1 MKIGII
7 GGIGPEST
15 LDYYQLIIKA
25 YRDNKNDGNYPEI
38 IINSINMTKMLTFVS
53 NNEWDK
59 LVSYLSEAVKSVSDA
74 GAQFAVIAS
83 NTPHM
88 VFNEV
93 QALSPIPI
101 LSIVEETYKYAM
113 SLGLQ
118 KVGLLGTKFTMQSD
132 YYQKVFE
139 RNGIS
144 VAVPMSQ
151 EQDYIHNKLMSEIEL
166 GIMLEETKNGL
177 LSIAKRLVEDE
188 SIEGL
193 VLGCTE
199 LPLILRNDEYG
210 IPFLNTTR
218 IHAERAVNY
227 AITGK

>member
-1 MKIGII
+1 MGGIVVKIGII

-15 LDYYQLIIKA
+15 VDYYQLIIKA
-25 YRDNKNDGNYPEI
+25 YRDKKNDGNYPEI

-93 QALSPIPI
+93 QALSPIPT

-113 SLGLQ
+113 SLGMQ

-144 VAVPMSQ
+144 VVVPNSQ
-151 EQDYIHNKLMSEIEL
+151 EQDYIHNKLMSENKIVRPSL
-166 GIMLEETKNGL
+166 TFAFLLYNGG
-177 LSIAKRLVEDE
+177 SSQYKEKQWSTHCSFSDTNYV
-188 SIEGL
+188 
-193 VLGCTE
+193 V
-199 LPLILRNDEYG
+199 PVMP
-210 IPFLNTTR
+210 IPS
-218 IHAERAVNY
+218 
-227 AITGK
+227 K